1 MDFGLTEEQLF
12 IQKTARD
19 FAENELKPGA
29 AERDESESFP
39 AEEVRKMGEL
49 GFMGIMVPEQY
60 GGAGLDTTSYAIVME
75 EISRCD
81 ASCGVIMSVHNS
93 LVCNAIFRFGNEDQ
107 KTRFLPPLARGTALG
122 SFSLTE
128 PEAGSDPGN
137 LQTTAVRDEGSYVI
151 NGTKIFV
158 TNGHAAE
165 FVVLFAMTDK
175 AKRNKGISAFI
186 VEKGRKGFRVGKSEN
201 KLGIRASDTAE
212 LVFEDCRIPAENLL
226 GEEGQGLRIAL
237 EALDCGR
244 IGIAA
249 QAVGIAQAAL
259 QESLVYSKQRSQ
271 FGKQICEFQ
280 AVQWMLADMATE
292 IQGARLLMYQAARAR
307 DAGLRYGKE
316 AAMAKLFASEMA
328 MKATTKAI
336 QIHGGYGYMKEYL
349 VERLFRDAKVTEI
362 YEGTS
367 EVQRMVIAA
376 HVLK

>member
-1 MDFGLTEEQLF
+1 
-12 IQKTARD
+12 
-19 FAENELKPGA
+19 
-29 AERDESESFP
+29 
-39 AEEVRKMGEL
+39 
-49 GFMGIMVPEQY
+49 
-60 GGAGLDTTSYAIVME
+60 
-75 EISRCD
+75 
-81 ASCGVIMSVHNS
+81 
-93 LVCNAIFRFGNEDQ
+93 
-107 KTRFLPPLARGTALG
+107 
-122 SFSLTE
+122 
-128 PEAGSDPGN
+128 
-137 LQTTAVRDEGSYVI
+137 
-151 NGTKIFV
+151 
-158 TNGHAAE
+158 
-165 FVVLFAMTDK
+165 
-175 AKRNKGISAFI
+175 
-186 VEKGRKGFRVGKSEN
+186 VEKGRNGFRVGKSEN
-201 KLGIRASDTAE
+201 KLGIRSSDTAE
-212 LVFEDCRIPAENLL
+212 LFFEDCRIPAGNLL

-237 EALDCGR
+237 DVLDCGR

-259 QESLVYSKQRSQ
+259 QESLVYAKQRSQ
-271 FGKQICEFQ
+271 FGKPICEFQ